1 MPLTADQQ
9 QRFQGW
15 ATARGTTNTCPAC
28 GIPELSLNDE
38 IITVTVHAGHP
49 EFSGDVVLGG
59 SRLPLAFVSC
69 ANCAYVMFFAAG
81 PMGLVQQGA
90 EDGVTVT

>member
-1 MPLTADQQ
+1 MPLTEDQQ
-9 QRFQGW
+9 ERFQRW
-15 ATARGTTNTCPAC
+15 ATARGTTHTCPAC

-38 IITVTVHAGHP
+38 IITVSVHEGHP
-49 EFSGDVVLGG
+49 EFSGDAVQGG

-81 PMGLVQQGA
+81 PMGMVQHGA
-90 EDGVTVT
+90 ESAAPTG